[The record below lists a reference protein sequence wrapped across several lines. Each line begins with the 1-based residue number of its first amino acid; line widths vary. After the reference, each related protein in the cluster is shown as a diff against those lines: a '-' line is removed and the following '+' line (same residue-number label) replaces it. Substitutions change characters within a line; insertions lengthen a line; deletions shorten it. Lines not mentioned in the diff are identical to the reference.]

1 MNSFHRAKRYSRL
14 LNIAGLSVLFVV
26 SLIFTLIGF
35 AGSGSRSDIGIRM
48 VCGAFG
54 AALFLGFFRGLWM
67 TTGGSITHVFSITDV
82 ELEWGI
88 LGKEKRLPMSELAAV
103 YWDEVDGFTLVMTRK
118 DGARIRFSDI
128 ECLVPLNSRGSL
140 LAFLRMAHPTIP
152 ISGHIDPKTEQNAAG
167 LLSAGPPSPGNHN
180 S

>member
-1 MNSFHRAKRYSRL
+1 
-14 LNIAGLSVLFVV
+14 LFVV
-26 SLIFTLIGF
+26 SLVFTLIGF
-35 AGSGSRSDIGIRM
+35 AGPGSRSDIDGIRM
-48 VCGAFG
+48 VCGVFG

-67 TTGGSITHVFSITDV
+67 TTGGASTHVFSITDV
-82 ELEWGI
+82 EIEWGM

-118 DGARIRFSDI
+118 DGTRIRFPDI
-128 ECLVPLNSRGSL
+128 QTVVPLNSRGSL